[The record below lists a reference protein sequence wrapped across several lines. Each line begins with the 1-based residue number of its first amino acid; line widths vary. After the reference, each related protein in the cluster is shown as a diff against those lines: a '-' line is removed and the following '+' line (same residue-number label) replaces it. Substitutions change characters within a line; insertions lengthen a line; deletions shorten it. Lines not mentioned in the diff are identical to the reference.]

1 MAPWANSPDNSHNFC
16 NPQGCYVIEFID
28 VHKSFD
34 VDGRA
39 VPALNGIDLKIEAGE
54 IFGIIGHSGAG
65 KSTLVRLINLLEKP
79 TSGRVLVDGKE
90 ISASNADAL
99 REQRRGIGMIF
110 QHFNLLSSKTVFDN
124 VAFPL
129 RLAGAYSAPQIKERV
144 TQLLARVGLSEHASK
159 YPAQLSGGQKQR
171 VGIARA
177 LATNPKVLLCDEA
190 TSALDPQTTQSVLQL
205 LAEINREFN
214 LTIVV
219 ITHEMDVIRRIGDR
233 VAVLDAG
240 KIVEVGNVADVF
252 LHPQHQTTQRFV
264 QEAENVDEADEHDAF
279 AHVPGRIVRL
289 TFRGE
294 QTYEPV
300 LGQVARET
308 GIDFSILSGRI
319 DRIKDT
325 PYGQLILSVTGG
337 NPDNALQHFAD
348 AGLTVE
354 VLRG

>member
-1 MAPWANSPDNSHNFC
+1 M
-16 NPQGCYVIEFID
+16 IEFID

-39 VPALNGIDLKIEAGE
+39 VPALNGIDLKIGAGE

-65 KSTLVRLINLLEKP
+65 KSTLVRHINLLEKP
-79 TSGRVLVDGKE
+79 TRGRVLIDGE
-90 ISASNADAL
+90 DITTRDAAGL
-99 REQRRGIGMIF
+99 RQMRRGIGMIF
-110 QHFNLLSSKTVFDN
+110 QHFNLLSSKTVAEN
-124 VAFPL
+124 IAFPL
-129 RLAGAYSAPQIKERV
+129 RLAGTPAAQVHQRV
-144 TQLLARVGLSEHASK
+144 NQLIERVGLEAHARK

-177 LATNPKVLLCDEA
+177 LATAPKILLCDEA

-233 VAVLDAG
+233 VAVLDNG
-240 KIVEVGNVADVF
+240 RVVESGPVADVF
-252 LHPQHQTTQRFV
+252 LHPKHATTQRFV
-264 QEAENVDEADEHDAF
+264 REAENVDESEQHDAF
-279 AHVPGRIVRL
+279 EHVPGKIVRL

-294 QTYEPV
+294 RTYEPV

-325 PYGQLILSVTGG
+325 PYGQLTLSLTGG
-337 NPDNALQHFAD
+337 EPTAALRLFEQT
-348 AGLTVE
+348 GLTVE
-354 VLRG
+354 VLRA